1 MAELDVKGVDA
12 EGIRMVR
19 VELANG
25 ATMFVEAVEAVE
37 AVETKKSGGMAS
49 VALPAKL
56 DFDNVLGSLGE
67 LGSVVVDKLK
77 AAGPSR
83 ATVELKFGFVAEPG
97 KLTALLVSGKA
108 DASLTVTLEWSAGRE
123 QNGQGHG

>member
-1 MAELDVKGVDA
+1 VDA
-12 EGIRMVR
+12 EGIHMVR
-19 VELANG
+19 VELANA
-25 ATMFVEAVEAVE
+25 ATMFVEAAG
-37 AVETKKSGGMAS
+37 TNNSGGMAS

-56 DFDNVLGSLGE
+56 DFDHVLGSLGE

-77 AAGPSR
+77 VAGPSR

-108 DASLTVTLEWSAGRE
+108 DASLTVTLEWSAPME
-123 QNGQGHG
+123 KNGQGNG

>member
-1 MAELDVKGVDA
+1 VDG
-12 EGIRMVR
+12 EGTRIVQ

-25 ATMFVEAVEAVE
+25 ATMFVEAVG
-37 AVETKKSGGMAS
+37 TKSGGMAS

-56 DFDNVLGSLGE
+56 DFDNVLGTLGE
-67 LGSVVVDKLK
+67 LGSAVVDKLK
-77 AAGPSR
+77 VAGPSR

-108 DASLTVTLEWSAGRE
+108 DASLTVTLEWSARRE
-123 QNGQGHG
+123 KNGQGDG

>member
-1 MAELDVKGVDA
+1 MVELDVKDVDA
-12 EGIRMVR
+12 LGVSMVR

-25 ATMFVEAVEAVE
+25 ATMFVE

-56 DFDNVLGSLGE
+56 DFDNVLGTLGE

-77 AAGPSR
+77 VAGPSR
-83 ATVELKFGFVAEPG
+83 ATVELKLGFVAEPG

-108 DASLTVTLEWSAGRE
+108 DASLTVTLEWSAPRE
-123 QNGQGHG
+123 KNGQSNG

>member
-1 MAELDVKGVDA
+1 MVELDVKGVDA
-12 EGIRMVR
+12 EGIRIVR

-25 ATMFVEAVEAVE
+25 ATMFVEAVE
-37 AVETKKSGGMAS
+37 TKKSGMAS

-56 DFDNVLGSLGE
+56 DFDNVLGTLGG
-67 LGSVVVDKLK
+67 LGSAVVDKLK
-77 AAGPSR
+77 VAGPSR

-108 DASLTVTLEWSAGRE
+108 DASLTVTLEWSAHGE
-123 QNGQGHG
+123 KNGQGNG

>member
-1 MAELDVKGVDA
+1 MAELDMKDVDA
-12 EGIRMVR
+12 VGVSMVR
-19 VELANG
+19 VELASG
-25 ATMFVEAVEAVE
+25 ATMFVE
-37 AVETKKSGGMAS
+37 AVETKKSGGMVS

-56 DFDNVLGSLGE
+56 DFDNVLGTLGE

-77 AAGPSR
+77 VAGPSR

-108 DASLTVTLEWSAGRE
+108 DASLTVTLEWSARRE
-123 QNGQGHG
+123 QNGQRNG

>member
-1 MAELDVKGVDA
+1 MSVDA
-12 EGIRMVR
+12 EGIRMVQ

-25 ATMFVEAVEAVE
+25 TTMFVE
-37 AVETKKSGGMAS
+37 AVETKKSDGMAS

-56 DFDNVLGSLGE
+56 DFDNVLGTLGQ

-77 AAGPSR
+77 VAGPSR

-108 DASLTVTLEWSAGRE
+108 DASLTVTLEWSARRE
-123 QNGQGHG
+123 KNGQGDG